1 MKIVIGLGN
10 PGNKYTKTRHNIG
23 FAVIDEFIKSCNVEF
38 TKKHRDS
45 VISKCIIEGEEVL
58 FVKPQLFMN

>member
-45 VISKCIIEGEEVL
+45 VISKCIIEGDRKSV
-58 FVKPQLFMN
+58 V